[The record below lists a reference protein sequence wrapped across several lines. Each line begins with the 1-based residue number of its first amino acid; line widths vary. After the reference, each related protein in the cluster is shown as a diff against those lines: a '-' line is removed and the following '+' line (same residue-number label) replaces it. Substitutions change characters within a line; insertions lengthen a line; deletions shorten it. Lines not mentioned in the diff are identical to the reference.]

1 MWATSSYAQ
10 SPPNLKSTDSQV
22 RRQWSNGALISW
34 QPTAANGSNNA
45 AAVANQAV
53 PLVVDQ
59 KAPAKAT
66 IATVARVGGEAQ
78 VAGQSAV
85 SSQTPIGNGKSASN
99 QNPAAGLAL
108 SASAP
113 LAADRILPMEVTVNG
128 ANNGTWLFLERAG
141 VLYAPREAFEEWRV
155 ELSPTAIT
163 VVFKGQPYTPLS
175 AVPGFRFKI
184 DFSNQSVD
192 LFFSP
197 EAFSAMR
204 VTKEISKRPVVSP
217 VLTSFFL
224 NYDWNYAASAFRGA
238 SSTNDLGLLGE
249 VGVSS
254 QLGVLTSS
262 QVGRNLIRNKT
273 LGESS
278 SWLRLESTFTRDFPD
293 ANRTLR
299 LGDTTTR
306 AGMWGRNTYFGGIQ
320 FGSNFALTPGF
331 IRQPLPV
338 LTGLSASPSTVE
350 LYVNDVLRRVS
361 SVPTGPFALDNFPVM
376 SGGGEARLVV
386 RDILGRE
393 TVITQSFLTSAQLL
407 SNGLNDWSLEGG
419 TLRRGLGT
427 TSNHYGYGFLSGT
440 WSRGISSTI
449 TLEGRAE
456 LTRHMRSVG
465 LGVITALPGQ
475 FLGKAALAASDEA
488 SLGRGGHWL
497 LGFDRQGLRSSASF
511 EVRGASQ
518 NFRQLGLETG
528 VKPYKIQVAA
538 NWSTSFDN
546 GHSFGVGIAS
556 ISQFDNTRIST
567 LSGNYAMRI
576 GERNNLNMTA
586 SRAIA
591 GTTGSAM
598 GLTFTMPLGGSRL
611 LNSSVS
617 HHNGGTDA
625 FASYL
630 QNPSPENPLGWRLLA
645 GAQGDNARAEA
656 GSYYTGRFGA
666 VTADVSATR
675 DQKAARLGANGGLV
689 FTDGRLFPTRRVDE
703 SFAVVEVAG
712 YGGVGIGIGS
722 NVLARTDA
730 NGIALVPRLN
740 PYQNNSIRLD
750 PRELPL
756 NAEIESIEQIAVP
769 AWRSAVKVVFPVRT
783 GRGALIKINFDD
795 GQPAPPGA
803 IVKIDG
809 DKQEFYVARRGEA
822 FVTGLKP
829 VNRLILHWENQKC
842 MFDVKLGADVP
853 DEIIRMGPILC
864 KGVKR

>member
-1 MWATSSYAQ
+1 MH
-10 SPPNLKSTDSQV
+10 
-22 RRQWSNGALISW
+22 
-34 QPTAANGSNNA
+34 
-45 AAVANQAV
+45 
-53 PLVVDQ
+53 
-59 KAPAKAT
+59 
-66 IATVARVGGEAQ
+66 
-78 VAGQSAV
+78 
-85 SSQTPIGNGKSASN
+85 
-99 QNPAAGLAL
+99 
-108 SASAP
+108 
-113 LAADRILPMEVTVNG
+113 
-128 ANNGTWLFLERAG
+128 
-141 VLYAPREAFEEWRV
+141 APREAFDEWRI
-155 ELSPTAIT
+155 ELSPGAPT
-163 VVFKGQPYTPLS
+163 VEFKGQPYTPLT
-175 AVPGFRFKI
+175 AVSGFRSKI

-197 EAFSAMR
+197 ENFTTLRM
-204 VTKEISKRPVVSP
+204 TKELAKRPVVSP
-217 VLTSFFL
+217 VLTSVFL
-224 NYDWNYAASAFRGA
+224 NYDFNYAASAFRGA
-238 SSTNDLGLLGE
+238 SSTNDLGMLAEAGLSTSLGI
-249 VGVSS
+249 
-254 QLGVLTSS
+254 LTTSH
-262 QVGRNLIRNKT
+262 VGRNFLDNKT
-273 LGESS
+273 LGNPN
-278 SWLRLESTFTRDFPD
+278 SWQRLETTFTRDFPNE
-293 ANRTLR
+293 NRTLR
-299 LGDTTTR
+299 LGDSTTR
-306 AGMWGRNTYFGGIQ
+306 AGMWGRNSYFAGIQ
-320 FGSNFALTPGF
+320 FGSNFSLTPGF
-331 IRQPLPV
+331 IRQPLPI
-338 LTGLSASPSTVE
+338 LSGVSAAPSTIE
-350 LYVNDVLRRVS
+350 LYVNDVLRQTS

-407 SNGLNDWSLEGG
+407 AKDLNDWNLEGG
-419 TLRRGLGT
+419 TLRKDLGNA
-427 TSNHYGYGFLSGT
+427 SNHYGYGFLSGT
-440 WSRGISSTI
+440 WSHGISSGL

-456 LTRHMRSVG
+456 LTRRMRSAG
-465 LGVITALPGQ
+465 LGAVIALPGQ
-475 FLGKAALAASDEA
+475 FIAKAAVAASDEVT
-488 SLGRGGHWL
+488 LGRGGHWL
-497 LGFDRQGLRSSASF
+497 LGLDRQSLRSSVSF

-518 NFRQLGLETG
+518 HFRQLGLESG
-528 VKPYKIQVAA
+528 IKPYKFQVAA
-538 NWSTSFDN
+538 NWSASLDN
-546 GHSFGVGIAS
+546 GQTFGVGLAS
-556 ISQFDNTRIST
+556 ISQFDSARVTT
-567 LSGNYAMRI
+567 LSGNYSLRI

-591 GTTGSAM
+591 GATGSAM
-598 GLTFTMPLGGSRL
+598 GLTFTMPLGNSRL

-630 QNPSPENPLGWRLLA
+630 QNPGPESALGWRLLA
-645 GAQGDNARAEA
+645 GAQADNARAEA
-656 GSYYTGRFGA
+656 GSYYNGRFGA
-666 VTADVSATR
+666 VTGDVSVTR
-675 DQKAARLGANGGLV
+675 DQKAVRLGAKGGLV

-712 YGGVGIGIGS
+712 YGNVGIGIGS

-803 IVKIDG
+803 LVGIEG

-829 VNRLILHWENQKC
+829 ANRLVLRWENQTC
-842 MFDVKLGADVP
+842 TFDVKLAADLP